1 MFLDIQ
7 EYWMNQADFTPISW
21 ASPLYEMGNCCLM
34 CLQPSFGFVLTGK
47 TKEGHLDPC
56 GKTLD
61 SSNNKGQ
68 LKWVPWGFIKRGF
81 FEIRRNSLMNFPS
94 TPPSGIF
101 QQAAVD
107 YQRPEGRF
115 TSKYQQ

>member
-1 MFLDIQ
+1 LLFDVFAA
-7 EYWMNQADFTPISW
+7 EFWVCSNRENQGRTSG
-21 ASPLYEMGNCCLM
+21 SMRENQGN
-34 CLQPSFGFVLTGK
+34 
-47 TKEGHLDPC
+47 
-56 GKTLD
+56 

-68 LKWVPWGFIKRGF
+68 LKWVPSGFIKRGF